1 MFGLTLKKLRLIY
14 GMNAKEFSKALGIS
28 ASYLSEIEN
37 DKKIP
42 SVEILQNYAD
52 LLDMKLSSVIL
63 LSEKSEDLRKKGKS
77 QVFIQRML
85 LKWINHMSRGLTDE
99 NEEELST

>member
-1 MFGLTLKKLRLIY
+1 
-14 GMNAKEFSKALGIS
+14 MNAKEFSNALGIS

-42 SVEILQNYAD
+42 SIEILQNYAD

-63 LSEKSEDLRKKGKS
+63 LTEKSEDLRKKGKS